1 MFACVRMHASFIV
14 DKTRIINIC
23 IFLLKGYLYDLGLYT
38 NKTYSLCDIYLH
50 ETVVFNVQK
59 NKQTDYTTFLK
70 IAC

>member
-59 NKQTDYTTFLK
+59 NKQTDYTIFLK